1 MIGKTPTEHQMSIFD
16 VALESF
22 IDMNHELVLLSRQI
36 DWEEVESEFSEYYCA
51 DNGRPSVPIRTMVG
65 MMLLKS
71 IYNLSDEGVVARW
84 LENPYMQYFTG
95 EKVFQKR
102 PPMNPIDMTKFR
114 KRIGSQ
120 GAEKIF
126 KISLMVNAKEITAK
140 EMKMVMID
148 STVQEKNITFPTDAK
163 LYRKIVERV
172 LKLSEREGIE
182 LRRTYTREMKAL
194 KLKVRFMNHPT
205 RKKEG
210 KKAVKRMRTI
220 ARAMVNDIARKMD
233 AFQQKQYGKDLEL
246 YLCVINQERSDKNK
260 VYSLHEPE
268 VQCISKGKEHKKY
281 EFGNKSAI
289 GKTGS
294 GLIVSALSFRGN
306 PYDGH
311 TLSSH
316 WEQIR
321 RLTGH
326 TPKEILT
333 DRGYRGKKSV
343 GSTEVSIPTSGSPG
357 QSYYEKRKVKKKFC
371 KRAGIEPVIGHL
383 KSDHRMMRNY
393 LKGTLGDAV
402 NTLMAAAAYN
412 MRHWMN
418 KNALSSFVSWLLA
431 LVGRHEN
438 VLFGNE
444 NQYACWPSTLAAVA

>member
-1 MIGKTPTEHQMSIFD
+1 MSIFE

-22 IDMNHELVLLSRQI
+22 IDMNHELVLLSKQI
-36 DWEEVESEFSEYYCA
+36 DWSAVESDFAEYYCA

-102 PPMNPIDMTKFR
+102 PPINPVDMTKFR
-114 KRIGSQ
+114 KRIGEQ

-126 KISLMVNAKEITAK
+126 KISLMVNAAEVTEK
-140 EMKMVMID
+140 EMKQVMID

-163 LYRKIVERV
+163 LYRKIIERILNV
-172 LKLSEREGIE
+172 SERENIV
-182 LRRTYTREMKAL
+182 LRRTYTREVKSL

-210 KKAVKRMRTI
+210 KKAVKRLRTI
-220 ARAMVNDIARKMD
+220 ARAMVNDIARKMND
-233 AFQQKQYGKDLEL
+233 VQLSRYRKNIEL
-246 YLCVINQERSDKNK
+246 YLRVIRQERSDKDK

-268 VQCISKGKEHKKY
+268 VECISKGKEHKKY

-289 GKTGS
+289 AKTGS
-294 GLIVSALSFRGN
+294 GLIVSALAFQGN

-311 TLSSH
+311 TLSAH
-316 WEQIR
+316 RDQIL
-321 RLTGH
+321 RLTGYE
-326 TPKEILT
+326 PVEALT
-333 DRGYRGKKSV
+333 DRGYRGKKRV
-343 GSTEVSIPTSGSPG
+343 GNMEVCIPSSGSPG
-357 QSYYEKRKVKKKFC
+357 QSYYQKRKVRKKFC

-393 LKGTLGDAV
+393 LKGTLGDAI
-402 NTLMAAAAYN
+402 NTMLAAAAYN

-418 KNALSSFVSWLLA
+418 KNALSFFVSWLLTRVR
-431 LVGRHEN
+431 LLEN
-438 VLFGNE
+438 MIFENE
-444 NQYACWPSTLAAVA
+444 NQYACRHSALAMSAK

>member
-1 MIGKTPTEHQMSIFD
+1 MIGKKPAEHQMSIFE

-36 DWEEVESEFSEYYCA
+36 DWEEVESEFAEYYCA

-84 LENPYMQYFTG
+84 MENPYMQYFTG
-95 EKVFQKR
+95 EKVFRKR

-114 KRIGSQ
+114 KRIGEK

-126 KISLMVNAKEITAK
+126 KLSLTVNAAEITAD
-140 EMKMVMID
+140 EMKQVMID

-182 LRRTYTREMKAL
+182 LRRTYTREMKSL

-205 RKKEG
+205 RMKEG
-210 KKAVKRMRTI
+210 RKAVKRMRTI

-233 AFQQKQYGKDLEL
+233 AFQLQQYRKDIEL
-246 YLCVINQERSDKNK
+246 YLRVINQERSDKDK

-268 VQCISKGKEHKKY
+268 VECISKGKEHKKY

-289 GKTGS
+289 AKTGS
-294 GLIVSALSFRGN
+294 GLIVSALAFEGN

-311 TLSSH
+311 TLSAH

-321 RLTGH
+321 RLTGY
-326 TPKEILT
+326 TPKEALT
-333 DRGYRGKKSV
+333 DRGYRGKKRV
-343 GSTEVSIPTSGSPG
+343 GDMEISIPTSGSPV
-357 QSYYEKRKVKKKFC
+357 QSYYQKRKARKKFC

-393 LKGTLGDAV
+393 LKGTIGDGI

-418 KNALSSFVSWLLA
+418 KNALSSFVSWLNT
-431 LVGRHEN
+431 LVVCLED
-438 VLFGNE
+438 VLFGSVNKS
-444 NQYACWPSTLAAVA
+444 ACLCPVLATVV

>member
-1 MIGKTPTEHQMSIFD
+1 MSIFD

-22 IDMNHELVLLSRQI
+22 IDLNHELVLLSRQI
-36 DWEEVESEFSEYYCA
+36 DWEEVESEFAEYYCA

-126 KISLMVNAKEITAK
+126 KICLMVNAKEITAK

-148 STVQEKNITFPTDAK
+148 STVQEKNI
-163 LYRKIVERV
+163 
-172 LKLSEREGIE
+172 
-182 LRRTYTREMKAL
+182 
-194 KLKVRFMNHPT
+194 RFMNHPT
-205 RKKEG
+205 RMKEG

-233 AFQQKQYGKDLEL
+233 AFQLKQYGKDLEL
-246 YLCVINQERSDKNK
+246 YLRVINQERSDKNK

-294 GLIVSALSFRGN
+294 SLIVSALAFKGN

-333 DRGYRGKKSV
+333 DRGYRGKKVV

-357 QSYYEKRKVKKKFC
+357 QSYYQKRKARKKFC

-431 LVGRHEN
+431 LVRHLEN
-438 VLFGNE
+438 VLFENE
-444 NQYACWPSTLAAVA
+444 NQYACLCPTLAAVA

>member
-1 MIGKTPTEHQMSIFD
+1 MSIFE

-22 IDMNHELVLLSRQI
+22 IDMNQELVLLSRQI
-36 DWEEVESEFSEYYCA
+36 DWAEVESEFAEYYCA

-84 LENPYMQYFTG
+84 VENPYMQYFTG

-114 KRIGSQ
+114 KRIGEK

-126 KISLMVNAKEITAK
+126 KLSLMVNAKEITAK
-140 EMKMVMID
+140 EMKQVMID

-163 LYRKIVERV
+163 LYRKIVARV
-172 LKLSEREGIE
+172 LKVSKREGID

-205 RKKEG
+205 RMKEG
-210 KKAVKRMRTI
+210 RKSVKRMRTI
-220 ARAMVNDIARKMD
+220 ARAMVNDMARKMD
-233 AFQQKQYGKDLEL
+233 AFQLRQYGKDIEL
-246 YLCVINQERSDKNK
+246 YLRVINQERSDKNK

-268 VQCISKGKEHKKY
+268 VECISKGKEHKKY

-289 GKTGS
+289 AKTGS
-294 GLIVSALSFRGN
+294 GLIVSALAFRGN

-311 TLSSH
+311 TLSAH

-321 RLTGH
+321 RLTGY
-326 TPKEILT
+326 TPEEMLT
-333 DRGYRGKKSV
+333 DRGYRGRKTV
-343 GSTEVSIPTSGSPG
+343 GDTEISIPTAGSSGW
-357 QSYYEKRKVKKKFC
+357 SYYQKQKARNKFR

-393 LKGTLGDAV
+393 LKGTLGDAI

-418 KNALSSFVSWLLA
+418 RNALSSFGFWLKTQIRSL
-431 LVGRHEN
+431 EN
-438 VLFGNE
+438 VLFGNKK
-444 NQYACWPSTLAAVA
+444 QCDGLDPILAMVA

>member
-1 MIGKTPTEHQMSIFD
+1 MSIFE

-22 IDMNHELVLLSRQI
+22 IDMNHELVLLANRI
-36 DWEEVESEFSEYYCA
+36 DWEAVESEFAEYYCA
-51 DNGRPSVPIRTMVG
+51 DNGRPSVPIRRMVG
-65 MMLLKS
+65 MMLLKN

-84 LENPYMQYFTG
+84 MENPYMQYFTG

-114 KRIGSQ
+114 KRIGTI

-126 KISLMVNAKEITAK
+126 KISLMVNAKEITEK

-163 LYRKIVERV
+163 LYRKIIAKV
-172 LKLSEREGIE
+172 LSMARKDEIE
-182 LRRTYTREMKAL
+182 LRRTYTRELKAL
-194 KLKVRFMNHPT
+194 KQKVRFMNHPT
-205 RKKEG
+205 RMKEG
-210 KKAVKRMRTI
+210 KKAVKRIRTI
-220 ARAMVNDIARKMD
+220 ARAMVSDIARKMD
-233 AFQQKQYGKDLEL
+233 AHQLSFYKKDLEL
-246 YLCVINQERSDKNK
+246 FVRVINQERNDKEK

-289 GKTGS
+289 AKTRS
-294 GLIVSALSFRGN
+294 GLVVSALAFLGN

-311 TLSSH
+311 TLSAH
-316 WEQIR
+316 LEQIR
-321 RLTGH
+321 RLTGY
-326 TPKEILT
+326 TPEEAVT
-333 DRGYRGKKSV
+333 DRGYRGKREV
-343 GSTEVSIPTSGSPG
+343 GRTQINIPTAGIPG
-357 QSYYEKRKVKKKFC
+357 QSYYQKTKARKKFQ

-383 KSDHRMMRNY
+383 KSDHRMIRNF
-393 LKGTLGDAV
+393 LKGTRGDAI

-418 KNALSSFVSWLLA
+418 KNALSSFVSWLKTVVEGL
-431 LVGRHEN
+431 EN
-438 VLFGNE
+438 VIFGNE
-444 NQYACWPSTLAAVA
+444 NRYAYLYSTLAAVA